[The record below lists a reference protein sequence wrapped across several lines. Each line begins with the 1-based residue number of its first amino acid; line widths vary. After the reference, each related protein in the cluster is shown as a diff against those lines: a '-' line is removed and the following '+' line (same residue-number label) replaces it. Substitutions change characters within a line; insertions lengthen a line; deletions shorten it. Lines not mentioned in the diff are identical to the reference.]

1 MPPVSGR
8 RRATCFIGIMSFAG
22 ETSRLPVSVADGK
35 VLFEDRRLSLRADG
49 VADGPG
55 DLYVR
60 PWDLRLHTGD
70 GADLVGTVRAIR
82 RVGAARRAEVALGD
96 EASFEIDLPP
106 GSSVLKGA
114 PLQIQILRGRVFSRT
129 PGSSLTD
136 L

>member
-22 ETSRLPVSVADGK
+22 ETSRLPVSVADGQ

-60 PWDLRLHTGD
+60 PWDLRLHAGED
-70 GADLVGTVRAIR
+70 ADLLGTVRGIR
-82 RVGAARRAEVALGD
+82 RVGAARRAEVALGA
-96 EASFEIDLPP
+96 EASLEIDLPP
-106 GSSVLKGA
+106 GNSVLTGA
-114 PLQIQILRGRVFSRT
+114 PLQIQILRGRVFPRATRT
-129 PGSSLTD
+129 SLID
-136 L
+136 V

>member
-1 MPPVSGR
+1 
-8 RRATCFIGIMSFAG
+8 MSFVG
-22 ETSRLPVSVADGK
+22 ETSRFPVSVADGQ

-60 PWDLRLHTGD
+60 PWDLRLHTRED
-70 GADLVGTVRAIR
+70 ADLVGIVRAIR
-82 RVGAARRAEVALGD
+82 RVGAARRAEVALGA
-96 EASFEIDLPP
+96 EASLEIDLPS

-129 PGSSLTD
+129 MGSRLT
-136 L
+136 LQQGQ